1 VRLIVLATF
10 FLANIELLIK
20 MLQAA
25 VGDLVVVYKETTALI
40 LLCTAFYSF
49 LQEKFSRAS
58 IIAFLA
64 FLLFA
69 AIGILLGAQQDL
81 PTTAWMVRTTF
92 LFPAILILGL
102 SSFRPRE
109 TSQVFT
115 DTSRLSMAFV
125 FVNLVLV
132 TAQFALG
139 LDYYDTFHIPTG
151 GEHLVQEVRDS
162 ETAGY
167 ERPSGMF
174 RSQDVLGQFA
184 LYTFM
189 MWVAQRRSSRTL
201 LPERAPWL
209 RTAYTAFSACLVVLS
224 TSRTAIVAL
233 LAVTVTMALMKARIV
248 AIRWTVLPLLLVP
261 VALTLNHGAIL
272 DALNSLD
279 VDEQTWFY
287 LRTVFH
293 RLYIWD
299 AALDAIAGR
308 DVLSQIFGIGI
319 GVDTLSDNMYVWLL
333 EHYGVVGL
341 MAFLV
346 LLFFFVLKSRCVP
359 GAIAFVAAVL
369 YLGLASDYFQ
379 SYVNQL
385 YGALFLV
392 YFAQSA
398 MLRKELS
405 GRPQSSISNN
415 R

>member
-1 VRLIVLATF
+1 
-10 FLANIELLIK
+10 
-20 MLQAA
+20 
-25 VGDLVVVYKETTALI
+25 
-40 LLCTAFYSF
+40 
-49 LQEKFSRAS
+49 
-58 IIAFLA
+58 
-64 FLLFA
+64 
-69 AIGILLGAQQDL
+69 
-81 PTTAWMVRTTF
+81 
-92 LFPAILILGL
+92 
-102 SSFRPRE
+102 
-109 TSQVFT
+109 
-115 DTSRLSMAFV
+115 
-125 FVNLVLV
+125 
-132 TAQFALG
+132 
-139 LDYYDTFHIPTG
+139 
-151 GEHLVQEVRDS
+151 
-162 ETAGY
+162 
-167 ERPSGMF
+167 
-174 RSQDVLGQFA
+174 
-184 LYTFM
+184 
-189 MWVAQRRSSRTL
+189 
-201 LPERAPWL
+201 
-209 RTAYTAFSACLVVLS
+209 
-224 TSRTAIVAL
+224 
-233 LAVTVTMALMKARIV
+233 MALMKARIV